1 MFYVIV
7 VVQTQLG
14 YAGLVAEQMDACV
27 PEAVEVVQHFAQQ
40 EHQLGAAIM
49 PTDSAVQVQETTT
62 AD

>member
-7 VVQTQLG
+7 VAQTRLD
-14 YAGLVAEQMDACV
+14 YVGLVAEQTDVCV
-27 PEAVEVVQHFAQQ
+27 PVAVEVVQHFAQQ

>member
-27 PEAVEVVQHFAQQ
+27 PEVVEVVQHFAQQ

-49 PTDSAVQVQETTT
+49 PTDSAEQVQETTT